1 MAFKRYLHLGQ
12 PTVHFLVGVL
22 LVPLQGATGC
32 FPALLLL
39 PQQISQLGHPRG
51 SRCGNTNSTGE
62 PQGGWWAL
70 GPWVHNLP
78 RSHMEVEL
86 NFRVPSEGKAPN
98 KGEQEGGVPSS
109 QQCGTNGRGQPTGGT
124 RGTGQ
129 GRPETLNVHTKL
141 DNPGNWPT

>member
-1 MAFKRYLHLGQ
+1 MDNPRSTFWL
-12 PTVHFLVGVL
+12 VSSWFLCRVLQAASRPCSSCLSKSVSLVTLEAVGVVTL
-22 LVPLQGATGC
+22 
-32 FPALLLL
+32 
-39 PQQISQLGHPRG
+39 
-51 SRCGNTNSTGE
+51 NSTGE